1 MRHKGVKIVLNN
13 AVALY
18 NNYFDSYK
26 KTVNETSS
34 ENFDKTTLEEIKTYD
49 LYQFKIVSLLP
60 EWLESKID
68 FNEGKRLIHDTG
80 VGMNKFKASKQDK
93 KAFNDLNKLIIDINN
108 NKFKKEDDVERFN
121 KRIFGLD

>member
-49 LYQFKIVSLLP
+49 LYHFKIVSLLP

-68 FNEGKRLIHDTG
+68 FNEGKRLIDDTG

-93 KAFNDLNKLIIDINN
+93 KVFNDLNKLIIDINN

>member
-1 MRHKGVKIVLNN
+1 MRHKGVKIVFNN

-34 ENFDKTTLEEIKTYD
+34 ENFDKTTLVEIKTYD

-68 FNEGKRLIHDTG
+68 FNEAKRLIDDTG

-93 KAFNDLNKLIIDINN
+93 KVFNDLNKLIIDINN